1 MNQIIK
7 KLSNLIK
14 SKYGADDLGLCLV
27 SFSIVLYIISL
38 VLKSII
44 FCLIALVLGAVS
56 IIRFISKDIESRKKE
71 NIIYQKIKNNYLNKF
86 KNIIKDISSRKNYDY
101 VKCKNCRRKFKI
113 VKNKQTI
120 SVTCPFCHQIYYK

>member
-44 FCLIALVLGAVS
+44 FCLIALVLAAVS

-101 VKCKNCRRKFKI
+101 VKCKNCRRKF
-113 VKNKQTI
+113 N
-120 SVTCPFCHQIYYK
+120 